1 MRLSGPTLRD
11 ELRGVR
17 FRSLRIFLGPA
28 VLALALYAF
37 YTVGGYGDHEATP
50 KPERHGGIYGTVVS
64 EKQHPVSGASVTIS
78 FTSTKEPVP
87 DSAPATDV
95 NGHFYLQDLP
105 AGHYILQATADGFD
119 LQTQSVLVEP
129 GKTVQ
134 VKIPLY
140 RQPLRSRPRASVIPP
155 R

>member
-11 ELRGVR
+11 ELRIVR

-37 YTVGGYGDHEATP
+37 YAVGGYGVHEPTS
-50 KPERHGGIYGTVVS
+50 KPERHGSIYGTVVS
-64 EKQHPVSGASVTIS
+64 ENQHPVSRASVTIS
-78 FTSTKEPVP
+78 FTSSKEPVP
-87 DSAPATDV
+87 DSAPDTDI

-105 AGHYILQATADGFD
+105 AGHYILQGTADGFD
-119 LQTQSVLVEP
+119 LQTQSVVVEP

-134 VKIPLY
+134 IKIPLY
-140 RQPLRSRPRASVIPP
+140 RKPLPGQERRSVLPP